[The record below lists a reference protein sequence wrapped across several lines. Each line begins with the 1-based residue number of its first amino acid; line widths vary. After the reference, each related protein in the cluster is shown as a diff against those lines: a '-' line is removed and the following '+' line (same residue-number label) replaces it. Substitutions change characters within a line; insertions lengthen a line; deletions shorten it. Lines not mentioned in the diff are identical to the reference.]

1 MAIQFE
7 NEIRHSTVQEVAN
20 LMLTAARTAPK
31 GKGRDTLI
39 LGKISGDD
47 LKILAEKMY
56 EMSEWDGL
64 KFYAR
69 DAKNIL
75 NSEVVI
81 ILATRIE
88 PLGMNNCGNCGLAT
102 CTNKLEYQD
111 APCAFNSIDLG
122 IAAGVAA
129 SIAADHRVDNRI
141 MFSAGQA
148 VKELNFL
155 GEEVGSTLC
164 IPLSVSSKSPYF
176 DR

>member
-7 NEIRHSTVQEVAN
+7 KDIRHKTVQEVAD

-31 GKGRDTLI
+31 GKGRDTII
-39 LGKISGDD
+39 LGKIFGDD
-47 LKILAEKMY
+47 LEVLAEKMD
-56 EMSEWDGL
+56 EMSEWNGQ

-69 DAKNIL
+69 DAKNIR

-81 ILATRIE
+81 VLSTRID
-88 PLGMNNCGNCGLAT
+88 PMGMENCGNCGLET
-102 CTNKLEYQD
+102 CKNKLNFLD
-111 APCAFNSIDLG
+111 APCVFNSIDLG

-148 VKELNFL
+148 VKELDFL
-155 GEEVGSTLC
+155 GEEVGPVLC

>member
-7 NEIRHSTVQEVAN
+7 NEIRQTTVQEVAN

-31 GKGRDTLI
+31 GRGRDTLI
-39 LGKISGDD
+39 LGKISGED
-47 LKILAEKMY
+47 LKILAKKMN
-56 EMSEWDGL
+56 EMAEGDGL

-88 PLGMNNCGNCGLAT
+88 PLGMNNCGNCGFDT
-102 CTNKLEYQD
+102 CTDKLAFKD

-122 IAAGVAA
+122 IAAGAA
-129 SIAADHRVDNRI
+129 VSIAADHRIDNRI

-155 GEEVGSTLC
+155 GEEVGPTLC